1 MSYLN
6 LWDFYF
12 HPRSLVLS
20 KIPAV
25 FIPLVES
32 TSAKLDPL
40 STGSFSQ
47 TTKKWSNA
55 RFFWRF
61 LQGMFYTLFWLTHVI
76 CFINSVVTDSTSW
89 HNYRKIWLESK
100 WWTLYLNIYEYPYF
114 EGSYPV
120 LWNRPAWGCFALL
133 VVCSDGTFGRWDKS
147 WTLCKI
153 VHLDSVLLTVQ

>member
-12 HPRSLVLS
+12 HLRSVVLS

-100 WWTLYLNIYEYPYF
+100 WWTLYVNIYEYPYF
-114 EGSYPV
+114 WGILSDFVESSCLG
-120 LWNRPAWGCFALL
+120 LLCIIGCLFRWNIWQLGQKLDAL
-133 VVCSDGTFGRWDKS
+133 
-147 WTLCKI
+147 
-153 VHLDSVLLTVQ
+153 